1 VIYHTNYCGA
11 QISEFYP
18 IFGKHFPNIEAMKQ
32 MDVFKKIGGILQELN
47 DQYDYLKADSSDLN
61 ELELELFV
69 ANAHFLKDH
78 AEILRKI
85 HERKVQPADTPETVV
100 KPEPVI
106 ETPKPATTPLPK
118 QEPIHERRFFEPV
131 VQQKPVVEAKL
142 ELSNE
147 AIIPTPV
154 NYNPVKP
161 EIAEP
166 IPVKE
171 EPAAVVDSG
180 MESTTDSYTFESSE
194 PTILNQELV
203 LDEAIITEE
212 EEKIAEPVAIVEKA
226 VAIEPPVVETIPIAP
241 PELFKPMVAKPEPA
255 KTDVDQVLT
264 FNQKISAQ
272 KAERENGLSAQINAL
287 PVTDLKSAINLNDKL
302 LYIKDL
308 FNGYSLA
315 YSEAIEIVNR
325 FNTFEEAERFLKTN
339 YVAKNNWDSK
349 AATAEKFFT
358 LLRRRYPTV

>member
-1 VIYHTNYCGA
+1 
-11 QISEFYP
+11 
-18 IFGKHFPNIEAMKQ
+18 

-85 HERKVQPADTPETVV
+85 HERKEQHADAPEVV
-100 KPEPVI
+100 AKPEPVI
-106 ETPKPATTPLPK
+106 ETPKPAATPLPK

-147 AIIPTPV
+147 AIIPAPAT
-154 NYNPVKP
+154 YNPVKP

-166 IPVKE
+166 VPIKE
-171 EPAAVVDSG
+171 EPAPVVDSG
-180 MESTTDSYTFESSE
+180 LESTADSYTFENIESAVLNNELLSDE
-194 PTILNQELV
+194 TIV
-203 LDEAIITEE
+203 TSKE
-212 EEKIAEPVAIVEKA
+212 EEKMAEPVAIVEQ
-226 VAIEPPVVETIPIAP
+226 VIAIEPPVVETIPVP
-241 PELFKPMVAKPEPA
+241 QTELFKPMVAKPEPA
-255 KTDVDQVLT
+255 KNEGDQVLT

-272 KAERENGLSAQINAL
+272 KAERENGLSAQVNAL

-325 FNTFEEAERFLKTN
+325 FNSFEEAERFLKTN

-349 AATAEKFFT
+349 AATAERFFN
-358 LLRRRYPTV
+358 LLRRRYPTA

>member
-1 VIYHTNYCGA
+1 
-11 QISEFYP
+11 
-18 IFGKHFPNIEAMKQ
+18 MKQ

-85 HERKVQPADTPETVV
+85 HERKVQPADAPEVV
-100 KPEPVI
+100 AKPEPVI
-106 ETPKPATTPLPK
+106 ETPKPTATPLPK
-118 QEPIHERRFFEPV
+118 QEPIYERRFFEPV

-147 AIIPTPV
+147 AVIPAPAA
-154 NYNPVKP
+154 YSPVKP

-166 IPVKE
+166 TPVKE
-171 EPAAVVDSG
+171 EPAPVVIDSG
-180 MESTTDSYTFESSE
+180 LESTADSYTFENSE
-194 PTILNQELV
+194 PIILNNELA
-203 LDEAIITEE
+203 LDEPIITEE
-212 EEKIAEPVAIVEKA
+212 KEKIAEPVAIVELPVA
-226 VAIEPPVVETIPIAP
+226 VQPPVAEKPTPVAQ
-241 PELFKPMVAKPEPA
+241 PELFKPMVTKPEPA
-255 KTDVDQVLT
+255 KTEGDQILT
-264 FNQKISAQ
+264 FNQKMSAQ
-272 KAERENGLSAQINAL
+272 KAERENGLSAQVNAL
-287 PVTDLKSAINLNDKL
+287 PVNDLKSAINLNDKL

-349 AATAEKFFT
+349 AATAEKFYA
-358 LLRRRYPTV
+358 LLRRRYPTA

>member
-1 VIYHTNYCGA
+1 
-11 QISEFYP
+11 
-18 IFGKHFPNIEAMKQ
+18 MKQ

-85 HERKVQPADTPETVV
+85 HERKVQPADAPEVV
-100 KPEPVI
+100 AKPEPVI

-118 QEPIHERRFFEPV
+118 QEPIYERRFFEPV

-147 AIIPTPV
+147 AVIPAPAA
-154 NYNPVKP
+154 YNPVKP

-166 IPVKE
+166 APIKE
-171 EPAAVVDSG
+171 EPAPVVIDSG
-180 MESTTDSYTFESSE
+180 LESTADSYTFENSE
-194 PTILNQELV
+194 PIILNNELV
-203 LDEAIITEE
+203 LDEPIITEE
-212 EEKIAEPVAIVEKA
+212 KEKIAEPVAIIELPVA
-226 VAIEPPVVETIPIAP
+226 VQPPVAEKPTPVAQ
-241 PELFKPMVAKPEPA
+241 PELFKPMVTKPEPA
-255 KTDVDQVLT
+255 KTEGDQVLT
-264 FNQKISAQ
+264 FNQKMSAQ
-272 KAERENGLSAQINAL
+272 KAERENGLSAQVNAL
-287 PVTDLKSAINLNDKL
+287 PVNDLKSAINLNDKL

-349 AATAEKFFT
+349 AATAEKFYA
-358 LLRRRYPTV
+358 LLRRRYPTA

>member
-1 VIYHTNYCGA
+1 
-11 QISEFYP
+11 
-18 IFGKHFPNIEAMKQ
+18 MKQ

-85 HERKVQPADTPETVV
+85 HERNTPPAEKQEVVV

-106 ETPKPATTPLPK
+106 EKPQPATTPISK

-147 AIIPTPV
+147 AELPV
-154 NYNPVKP
+154 QPPYNPVKP
-161 EIAEP
+161 EIANLITVKDEP
-166 IPVKE
+166 EPVIDTE
-171 EPAAVVDSG
+171 L
-180 MESTTDSYTFESSE
+180 ESTADSYTFEQRE
-194 PTILNQELV
+194 PESISAELV
-203 LDEAIITEE
+203 TAEVSIPQEEAKAAEPATIVEQQVQVATEE
-212 EEKIAEPVAIVEKA
+212 PMVEKTEPVAQS
-226 VAIEPPVVETIPIAP
+226 
-241 PELFKPMVAKPEPA
+241 ELFKPMIAKPEIA
-255 KTDVDQVLT
+255 KAESDQILT
-264 FNQKISAQ
+264 FNQKMSAQ
-272 KAERENGLSAQINAL
+272 KAERENGLSAQVNAL

-325 FNTFEEAERFLKTN
+325 FNSFEEAERFLKTN
-339 YVAKNNWDSK
+339 YVAKNNWDGK
-349 AATAEKFFT
+349 ASTAEKFYA

>member
-1 VIYHTNYCGA
+1 
-11 QISEFYP
+11 
-18 IFGKHFPNIEAMKQ
+18 MKQ

-85 HERKVQPADTPETVV
+85 HERNTPATEKQEAVV
-100 KPEPVI
+100 KPEPVV
-106 ETPKPATTPLPK
+106 EKPQPATIPVAK

-147 AIIPTPV
+147 VELPV
-154 NYNPVKP
+154 QPPYNPVNT
-161 EIAEP
+161 EIADL
-166 IPVKE
+166 IPVKD
-171 EPAAVVDSG
+171 EPEPVIDTEL
-180 MESTTDSYTFESSE
+180 ESTADSYTFEQRE
-194 PTILNQELV
+194 PETISTELV
-203 LDEAIITEE
+203 TEE
-212 EEKIAEPVAIVEKA
+212 VSILQEEAKAAEPVAIVETQVATEEPIVEKA
-226 VAIEPPVVETIPIAP
+226 EPVAQS
-241 PELFKPMVAKPEPA
+241 ELFKPMIAKTEVAKAES
-255 KTDVDQVLT
+255 DQILT
-264 FNQKISAQ
+264 FNQKMSAQ
-272 KAERENGLSAQINAL
+272 KAERGNGLSAQVNAL

-339 YVAKNNWDSK
+339 YVAKNNWDGK
-349 AATAEKFFT
+349 ASTAEKFYA